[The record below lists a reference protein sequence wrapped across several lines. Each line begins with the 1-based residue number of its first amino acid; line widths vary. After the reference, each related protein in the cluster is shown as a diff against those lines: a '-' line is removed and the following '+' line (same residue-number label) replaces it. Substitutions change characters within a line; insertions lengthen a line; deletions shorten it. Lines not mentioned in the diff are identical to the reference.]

1 MSYGVRVLLAA
12 VPAVALA
19 LAPEAHA
26 IGPEVIGSVLQEP
39 AALSRIVGIELQAS
53 RTLKAPS
60 TAVRVSEPS
69 CVDFAD
75 VGLSQVFNG
84 NEGTLVAYQGTSSQ
98 KSASDARYS
107 VKQAAGVFNS
117 PMAAVDPVVAL
128 LFMSDCYGHPIK
140 VTDDQG
146 TTDTWTFTQG
156 SSGDGGAGWS
166 MTNSVNDRTCYI
178 EMRARQEVMFQVKVC
193 SPRDA
198 ERAATRIA
206 DAMEAGV

>member
-1 MSYGVRVLLAA
+1 MSNGVRVLLAV
-12 VPAVALA
+12 VPVIALA

-26 IGPEVIGSVLQEP
+26 IGPEAIDSVLQKP
-39 AALSRIVGIELQAS
+39 AAVSKIVGVELQAS
-53 RTLKAPS
+53 RSLSAPS
-60 TAVRVSEPS
+60 TGIQVSEPS

-75 VGLSQVFNG
+75 VGLDQVFNG
-84 NEGTLVAYQGTSSQ
+84 NPGTLVAYQGSSSQ

-107 VKQAAGVFNS
+107 VKQAVGVFNS
-117 PMAAVDPVVAL
+117 RIAAVDPVVAL

-146 TTDTWTFTQG
+146 VTDTWTFTQG
-156 SSGDGGAGWS
+156 NSADGAAGWS
-166 MTNSVNDRTCYI
+166 MANSANDRTCYV
-178 EMRARQEVMFQVKVC
+178 EMRARQEALFQVKVC
-193 SPRDA
+193 SPGNG